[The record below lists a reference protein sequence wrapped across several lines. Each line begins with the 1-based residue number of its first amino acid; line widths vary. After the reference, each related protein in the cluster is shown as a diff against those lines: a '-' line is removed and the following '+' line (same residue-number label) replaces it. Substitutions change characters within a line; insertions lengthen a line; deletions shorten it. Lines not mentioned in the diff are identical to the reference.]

1 MQIEFQVPIKGIST
15 DTNQLQDTG
24 ETVSFALNAATENF
38 SGEQSFPFYS
48 NASSNVKCFSL
59 ANNEIVLGTLS
70 IVEFNKNLVCIYNK
84 ETKQQKFLTYS
95 YAKKDLLSSDVIT
108 ESCDNVKVIEKELD
122 TTIAICN
129 TKTILTTNCFK
140 WSEQYPLQLEY
151 KLTDCTFN
159 LYFVNGYDVDR
170 FIYFDLDDNNDFTLN
185 EDFKLNNG
193 TLCTPVYAGLECGK
207 TQWYPSINYPALELE
222 LIPGGSKLNGKY
234 SYLVAYST
242 AKGLP
247 LTPFKSLTQGYDIF
261 DLGKEE
267 SNKGIKINIT
277 ELTTNSRYKYFT
289 IACVETIKG
298 ITTYKQKATL
308 PISQTQW
315 IDVDNEGTSIPL
327 ELLLTK
333 YPFYKNSGD
342 IEIANNILFKS
353 QLQGYELFN
362 LQPIVNRIVTKW
374 NTVVAKEGDYSD
386 PEFAQNYKSGMRDEV
401 YPYGIKFTLDN
412 GDESPAFPLIS
423 RAKNTFGID
432 DTSLVNNNDVIA
444 NNLSCSTNGNQKWQI
459 YNTAKLNYRNPLNY
473 VKCGDKIVYEEGEFA
488 YWEST
493 ERYPSIPEVWGEL
506 CGQPIR
512 HFKFPDTLITSHQS
526 NNTVYENQNYIFPI
540 GISIKSDI
548 NYLLDQA
555 VSENFITQEQRD
567 RITGYKILRGNR
579 IGNESITAK
588 GLLYDVWSYEK
599 KEANLDF
606 NSCSAAGT
614 NYLYSN
620 YPFNDLRN
628 DKLLSSNNTHY
639 KSINGAI
646 TPQTFTNQGK
656 YTFHSPDVHFI
667 QPNLGNQ
674 LKLEAEV
681 FGTAKGS
688 FSIAEEQAKYKL
700 LSKKQYNL
708 AIIFATWI
716 SDNLKDPT
724 TEAIRDTGS
733 NMGSSIGSVVGGA
746 TAAAFG
752 IPPQVG
758 SAVVGALGGV
768 LGGMIG
774 ANLAQN
780 SPFFSFSSLTFKSSV
795 KLAEA
800 EKFLTIMKL
809 LSNYRDYQYQ
819 YQAVGNYNQIST
831 LANSGNKIRNIV
843 NGEYLDA
850 NSKVTL
856 RDGKFF
862 NNYGRESS
870 VYLSVNQNLPST
882 TNIDE
887 SRITL
892 KDVSSTSITPVTST
906 ENINCY
912 KFKIT
917 ASVGMFAV
925 WGKLCTPLSVAG
937 NDPDNNQADYEELS
951 PGNWFIVGEKID
963 QFKTADPDLNITT
976 TVCYRSIY
984 TKQYVGTFSNRK
996 LDLGDLDISV
1006 FENCVPYTT
1015 TTTLLIKNECDC
1027 NNITSTKIASYYASI
1042 KNNRLNQ
1049 YGSIFDINWLETTSG
1064 SFKLT
1069 DSNTPIFGGDTFIN
1083 RFSFKRKHLF
1093 FNNSTFRLPDSTD
1106 INYSLIPNVAY
1117 PSYFFDTLVKEE
1129 PTYIFNLENNIFA
1142 FPFTGFIPTSLI
1154 RDLLKILKNSVFDIT
1169 KWFKSPN
1176 YKLDCLV
1183 IEGELEI
1190 PLNSVKGLMYLYYY
1204 GVPSYIGEST
1214 VNVDLR
1220 DRGKELEQDFYPHQ
1234 QDLSF
1239 WLQEKNVSPKQDNF
1253 YIYDKSYSKQSTES
1267 VNFQYDNFFKGEID
1281 CKSNFPQRVIYTS
1294 QSSEIDDNYLPDNY
1308 LINKALDYHDFE
1320 LKDGKLISIEG
1331 IEGNKVLVRQENGS
1345 SIFNAYIEINTN
1357 QDTALLSAGNIFG
1370 NKPVKFTKPTVGY
1383 FGTQHKALLNS
1394 PFGHISTDSKRGNIF
1409 VLANNGQG
1417 LEEIS
1422 NHNMRNWF
1430 KENLPFQI
1438 EKHFPN
1444 VNIDNAF
1451 NGIGLSMVYDN
1462 RFNCFYITKLDYSPL
1477 FDNIIYDG
1485 ENFTIN
1491 NNILDLKDKR
1501 YFSSKCWTLSYNFHT
1516 KSWMSFHSFLPNFYV
1531 ENIDNFDSGTQGGI
1545 WKHSVTNKSFQTYYG
1560 KKYPFIIES
1569 STKTKLEQ
1577 EIIEDVNFYLDVVKY
1592 VNDYDFYFKP
1602 NKSFNKAVIYNRLQN
1617 SGLLELVNKTNDIR
1631 ESTLYPIKLNDR
1643 RKILINHKE
1652 ELHSFN
1658 QFEDLA
1664 KPETPIWLN
1673 NSNNVDK
1680 ELNISAFSYK
1690 DTNIGI
1696 KKIRSNQTKIRLIND
1711 IETKYQYIYK
1721 GLFTKTSKSNR

>member
-1 MQIEFQVPIKGIST
+1 MQIEYNVPIKGIST
-15 DTNQLQDTG
+15 DSNQLQDTG
-24 ETVSFALNAATENF
+24 ETLSFALNAATENF

-48 NASSNVKCFSL
+48 NASSNVNCFYL
-59 ANNEIVLGTLS
+59 EENEIVLGTLS
-70 IVEFNKNLVCIYNK
+70 ITEFNKNLVCIYNK

-95 YAKKDLLSSDVIT
+95 YAKKDLLYSDIIT
-108 ESCDNVKVIEKELD
+108 EACDNLKVIEKELN
-122 TTIAICN
+122 TTISICD
-129 TKTILTTNCFK
+129 TEIILTTNCFK
-140 WSEQYPLQLEY
+140 WSEHYPLQLEY

-159 LYFVNGYDVDR
+159 LYFVNGYDLDR
-170 FIYFDLDDNNDFTLN
+170 FIYFDLDAENSFSLN
-185 EDFKLNNG
+185 EDFKINNG
-193 TLCTPVYAGLECGK
+193 TECSPVYTELDCGK
-207 TQWYPSINYPALELE
+207 TQWYPSINYPNLDLELV
-222 LIPGGSKLNGKY
+222 PGGNKLNGKY
-234 SYLVAYST
+234 SYLIAYST

-277 ELTTNSRYKYFT
+277 GLTTNSRYKYFT

-298 ITTYKQKATL
+298 ITTYKQKITL

-315 IDVDNEGTSIPL
+315 IDVDNSGISIPL

-362 LQPIVNRIVTKW
+362 LQPIVNKIVTKW
-374 NTVVAKEGDYSD
+374 NTVVAKEGDYAD

-401 YPYGIKFTLDN
+401 YPYGIKFPLDN
-412 GDESPAFPLIS
+412 GDETPVFPLIG
-423 RAKNTFGID
+423 RKKTID
-432 DTSLVNNNDVIA
+432 DAQLINNSDVIA
-444 NNLSCSTNGNQKWQI
+444 NNLSCSNNGNEKWQV
-459 YNTAKLNYRNPLNY
+459 YNTASLSYRNPINY
-473 VKCGDKIVYEEGEFA
+473 VQCGEKLVYEEGEFA

-493 ERYPSIPEVWGEL
+493 EKYPSIPEVWGEL

-512 HFKFPDTLITSHQS
+512 HFKFPDTLITPHQS
-526 NNTVYENQNYIFPI
+526 NNNSFGELNYIFPI
-540 GISIKSDI
+540 GISIKTDI
-548 NYLLDQA
+548 NFLLDEA
-555 VSENFITQEQRD
+555 VSEGYITQEQRN
-567 RITGYKILRGNR
+567 RITGYKIVRGNR

-588 GLLYDVWSYEK
+588 GLLYDVWNYNK
-599 KEANLDF
+599 KDSNLDF
-606 NSCSAAGT
+606 DSCSETGI
-614 NYLYSN
+614 NYLYPN
-620 YPFNDLRN
+620 YPFNDLRPDN
-628 DKLLSSNNTHY
+628 LLSSNNTHY
-639 KSINGAI
+639 KSINGNI
-646 TPQTFTNQGK
+646 TPQTFNNQGK

-681 FGTAKGS
+681 FGTAQG
-688 FSIAEEQAKYKL
+688 FFNIAEEQAKYKL

-716 SDNLKDPT
+716 SNNLQDPT
-724 TEAIRDTGS
+724 TEYIRDTAS
-733 NMGSSIGSVVGGA
+733 NIGSS
-746 TAAAFG
+746 FG
-752 IPPQVG
+752 EAVG
-758 SAVVGALGGV
+758 SSVGLPKVGNSIGGLLGG
-768 LGGMIG
+768 LIG
-774 ANLAQN
+774 TNLTSN
-780 SPFFSFSSLTFKSSV
+780 NPFFSFGTLTFQSSV
-795 KLAEA
+795 KLSEA
-800 EKFLTIMKL
+800 EKFLNIMKL

-819 YQAVGNYNQIST
+819 YQAVGKYNQITT
-831 LANSGNKIRNIV
+831 LANNSGNKIRNIV

-870 VYLSVNQNLPST
+870 VYLQVNQNLPST
-882 TNIDE
+882 TNTDE
-887 SRITL
+887 SRVTISDVTNSSINTITN
-892 KDVSSTSITPVTST
+892 T
-906 ENINCY
+906 ESINCY
-912 KFKIT
+912 KFKFGAT
-917 ASVGMFAV
+917 EGRFSV
-925 WGKLCTPLSVAG
+925 WGELCTPQPVGG
-937 NDPDNNQADYEELS
+937 NNTNDETHRYEELT
-951 PGNWFIVGEKID
+951 PGNWYITAERLK
-963 QFKTADPDLNITT
+963 QFRTTGTDNDSEFEIITT
-976 TVCYRSIY
+976 SCYRNIYLDRYQRYILGVPSSTQSI
-984 TKQYVGTFSNRK
+984 VE
-996 LDLGDLDISV
+996 GDFYLSV
-1006 FENCVPYTT
+1006 YENCQPYTT
-1015 TTTLLIKNECDC
+1015 TTTLSVKNECDC
-1027 NNITSTKIASYYASI
+1027 NKTTSTKIASYYASI

-1049 YGSIFDINWLETTSG
+1049 YGSIYDINWLETTSG

-1069 DSNTPIFGGDTFIN
+1069 DANIPIFGGDTFIN

-1093 FNNSTFRLPDSTD
+1093 FNNSTFKLPNDTD

-1117 PSYFFDTLVKEE
+1117 PTYFFDTLVKEE
-1129 PTYIFNLENNIFA
+1129 PTYITNLENNIFG

-1154 RDLLKILKNSVFDIT
+1154 RDLLKILKNSVFNIN

-1183 IEGELEI
+1183 TEGDTEI
-1190 PLNSVKGLMYLYYY
+1190 PLNSIKGLMYLYYY

-1214 VNVDLR
+1214 INVDLR
-1220 DRGKELEQDFYPHQ
+1220 NKGKEIEQDFYPHQ

-1267 VNFQYDNFFKGEID
+1267 VNFQYDNFFKGQID
-1281 CKSNFPQRVIYTS
+1281 CKTNFPQRVIYTS
-1294 QSSEIDDNYLPDNY
+1294 QSSEIDDNYAPDNY
-1308 LINKALDYHDFE
+1308 LINRALDFYDFE
-1320 LKDGKLISIEG
+1320 LKDGKLISIKG
-1331 IEGNKVLVRQENGS
+1331 IEGNKVLVRQENS
-1345 SIFNAYIEINTN
+1345 ASVFNAFIEINTN
-1357 QDTALLSAGNIFG
+1357 QDTALLSVGNIFG
-1370 NKPVKFTKPTVGY
+1370 NKPIKFTKPTVGY
-1383 FGTQHKALLNS
+1383 FGTQHKALLNT
-1394 PFGHISTDSKRGNIF
+1394 PFGHISVDSKRGNVF

-1422 NHNMRNWF
+1422 NHGMRNWL

-1444 VNIDNAF
+1444 VNIDNAY

-1477 FDNIIYDG
+1477 RSDIVYDG
-1485 ENFTIN
+1485 ENFLIN
-1491 NNILDLKDKR
+1491 NNVLDLNDKR
-1501 YFSSKCWTLSYNFHT
+1501 YFCSKSWTLSYNFHT
-1516 KSWMSFHSFLPNFYV
+1516 KSWMSFHSFLPNYYI
-1531 ENIDNFDSGTQGGI
+1531 ENIDNFDSGILGGL

-1569 STKTKLEQ
+1569 VTKNKLDQ
-1577 EIIEDVNFYLDVVKY
+1577 EILEDVSFYLDVVKY

-1617 SGLLELVNKTNDIR
+1617 SGLLELINKTNDIR
-1631 ESTLYPIKLNDR
+1631 EATLYPIKLNDR

-1673 NSNNVDK
+1673 NCNNVDK

-1690 DTNIGI
+1690 DSNVGI

-1721 GLFTKTSKSNR
+1721 GIITKTSKSNR